1 MTSIYLTFIYLT
13 DQTMWSEKGWLV
25 NFLTSRVVLPLQ
37 QEEEEEQEEEE
48 AELHNKIVTDLT
60 DIYPC
65 QTFDILQLWGRTA

>member
-1 MTSIYLTFIYLT
+1 MVGELLDIA
-13 DQTMWSEKGWLV
+13 WV
-25 NFLTSRVVLPLQ
+25 ALPLQ
-37 QEEEEEQEEEE
+37 QQEEEEE